1 MFVSA
6 PARPSAATA
15 GLCTLVWEESRLPTD
30 HFSMSPAP
38 PPEMSRMS
46 RDVTNVTKV
55 VLSQRAPAA
64 DYRHGHSAHATP
76 GTPTPSLVHHLVT
89 RPPVQLSSMNVEA
102 CVPVHRCAEPAVSNL
117 ACAGRA
123 AAPPHTCSVVERPGW
138 CLAPAP
144 SYLQSE
150 SRLCSQHSQH
160 STQQTYHH
168 IVISSYH
175 QSPGYTAAAVGNTAN
190 NLSRA
195 TLPPKICP
203 SI

>member
-1 MFVSA
+1 MHAGVGGVQA
-6 PARPSAATA
+6 PHRPLQHVPGTST
-15 GLCTLVWEESRLPTD
+15 
-30 HFSMSPAP
+30 
-38 PPEMSRMS
+38 

-89 RPPVQLSSMNVEA
+89 RPPVQLSTMNVEA

-150 SRLCSQHSQH
+150 SPLPSA
-160 STQQTYHH
+160 STAHNKH
-168 IVISSYH
+168 IIISSYRH
-175 QSPGYTAAAVGNTAN
+175 IT
-190 NLSRA
+190 SRQDTQQRRLG
-195 TLPPKICP
+195 TLQTISHGRPCP
-203 SI
+203 QKYVPVYKASVAPL

>member
-1 MFVSA
+1 M
-6 PARPSAATA
+6 
-15 GLCTLVWEESRLPTD
+15 
-30 HFSMSPAP
+30 
-38 PPEMSRMS
+38 
-46 RDVTNVTKV
+46 

-89 RPPVQLSSMNVEA
+89 RPPVQLSTMNVEA

-150 SRLCSQHSQH
+150 SPLPSAQHTTNIS
-160 STQQTYHH
+160 SYRH
-168 IVISSYH
+168 IVISPVARIHSSGGWEH
-175 QSPGYTAAAVGNTAN
+175 CKQSLTGDPA
-190 NLSRA
+190 
-195 TLPPKICP
+195 PKNMSQYIKP
-203 SI
+203 L